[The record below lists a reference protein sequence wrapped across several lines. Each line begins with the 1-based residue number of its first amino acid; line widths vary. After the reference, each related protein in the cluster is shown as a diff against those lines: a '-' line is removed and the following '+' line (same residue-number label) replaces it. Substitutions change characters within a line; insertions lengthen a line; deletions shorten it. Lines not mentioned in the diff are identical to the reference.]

1 MNLQLLVY
9 QYILKW
15 SKNENMFYQKRNKT
29 KQKDQ
34 KEKKVSKGESETPNH
49 WRLKWTRYLMC
60 HDN

>member
-1 MNLQLLVY
+1 MNPQLVY

-49 WRLKWTRYLMC
+49 
-60 HDN
+60 

>member
-1 MNLQLLVY
+1 MNLQLVY

-34 KEKKVSKGESETPNH
+34 KEKKRKFPRVRVKPRTI
-49 WRLKWTRYLMC
+49 
-60 HDN
+60 DV